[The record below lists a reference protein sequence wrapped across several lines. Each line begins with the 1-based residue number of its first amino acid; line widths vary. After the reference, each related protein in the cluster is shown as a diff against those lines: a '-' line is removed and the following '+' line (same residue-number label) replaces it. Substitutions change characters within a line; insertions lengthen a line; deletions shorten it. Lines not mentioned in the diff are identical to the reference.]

1 MASTI
6 KTNNITGFSGGAGA
20 APITLSGDT
29 ATLGSGATIGSAV
42 TGTLGTGVTFPTGH
56 ILQVVNNST
65 TSDITLGTSYTSLI
79 SKEITG
85 VLASSQILVIGAG
98 GGDGYTTS
106 TINIDVKITR
116 GASSS
121 DTTVRECDNYANIEG
136 DSHWRPMPLSM
147 SGLDTSPT
155 TGSITYT
162 IWGKKSGGSA
172 FFRSPEIIIFEIA
185 G

>member
-1 MASTI
+1 MSLI
-6 KTNNITGFSGGAGA
+6 RVDKITGKSGTDGG
-20 APITLSGDT
+20 APITFSGNVISIDQ
-29 ATLGSGATIGSAV
+29 
-42 TGTLGTGVTFPTGH
+42 PGH
-56 ILQVVNNST
+56 ILQVVNNGT

-85 VLASSQILVIGAG
+85 VLASSKILVIGTG
-98 GGDGYTTS
+98 GGDGYNTS
-106 TINIDVKITR
+106 TINIAVKITR

-121 DTTVRECDNYANIEG
+121 DTTVRECDVYSNIEG
-136 DSHWRPMPLSM
+136 DSHWRPMPLSV

-172 FFRSPEIIIFEIA
+172 YFRSPEILIFEIA
-185 G
+185 A

>member
-1 MASTI
+1 MSLI
-6 KTNNITGFSGGAGA
+6 RVDKITGKSGTDGG
-20 APITLSGDT
+20 APITFSGNVISIDQ
-29 ATLGSGATIGSAV
+29 
-42 TGTLGTGVTFPTGH
+42 PGH

-65 TSDITLGTSYTSLI
+65 TSTITPGISYNSLI

-85 VLASSQILVIGAG
+85 VLASSKILIIGTG
-98 GGDGYTTS
+98 GGDGYNTS

-116 GASSS
+116 GASES
-121 DTTVRECDNYANIEG
+121 DTTVREWDNYTHIEG
-136 DSHWRPMPLSM
+136 DSHWRPMPLSV

-162 IWGKKSGGSA
+162 IWCRRSGGSA
-172 FFRSPEIIIFEIA
+172 YFRGPEILIFEIA

>member
-1 MASTI
+1 MADMIIDGTSVISKSGSTVTYNAGTI
-6 KTNNITGFSGGAGA
+6 GNNI
-20 APITLSGDT
+20 
-29 ATLGSGATIGSAV
+29 V
-42 TGTLGTGVTFPTGH
+42 FPAGH

-85 VLASSQILVIGAG
+85 VLASSQILIIGAG
-98 GGDGYTTS
+98 GGDGYNSS

-121 DTTVRECDNYANIEG
+121 DTTVRECDNYTHIEG

-147 SGLDTSPT
+147 SGLDASPT

-172 FFRSPEIIIFEIA
+172 WFRSPEIIIFEIA

>member
-1 MASTI
+1 MADLIIDGTSVISKTGSTVSI
-6 KTNNITGFSGGAGA
+6 TNDVA
-20 APITLSGDT
+20 
-29 ATLGSGATIGSAV
+29 
-42 TGTLGTGVTFPTGH
+42 FPAGH

-65 TSDITLGTSYTSLI
+65 TSDIVLGTSYTSLI
-79 SKEITG
+79 SMEITG
-85 VLASSQILVIGAG
+85 VLASSQILIIGGG
-98 GGDGYTTS
+98 GGDGYNSS

-121 DTTVRECDNYANIEG
+121 ATTVRECDNYAHIEG

-147 SGLDTSPT
+147 SGLDASPT

-162 IWGKKSGGSA
+162 IWGKKSGGYA
-172 FFRSPEIIIFEIA
+172 AFRSPEIIIFEIA

>member
-1 MASTI
+1 MARNSLLADWAGY
-6 KTNNITGFSGGAGA
+6 ITSG
-20 APITLSGDT
+20 
-29 ATLGSGATIGSAV
+29 TIGSS
-42 TGTLGTGVTFPTGH
+42 TTFPAGH

-85 VLASSQILVIGAG
+85 VLASSQILIIGAG
-98 GGDGYTTS
+98 GGDGYNTS
-106 TINIDVKITR
+106 TISVDVKITR

-121 DTTVRECDNYANIEG
+121 DTTVRECDTYSNIEG

-147 SGLDTSPT
+147 SGLDASPT

-172 FFRSPEIIIFEIA
+172 WFRSPEIIIFEIA

>member
-1 MASTI
+1 MADLILDGTSVISKTGSTVSI
-6 KTNNITGFSGGAGA
+6 TNDVA
-20 APITLSGDT
+20 
-29 ATLGSGATIGSAV
+29 
-42 TGTLGTGVTFPTGH
+42 FPAGH

-65 TSDITLGTSYTSLI
+65 TSDIVLGTSYTSLI

-85 VLASSQILVIGAG
+85 GLASSQILIIGAG
-98 GGDGYTTS
+98 GGDGYNSS

-121 DTTVRECDNYANIEG
+121 DTTVRECDNYAHIEG

-147 SGLDTSPT
+147 SGLDASPT

-162 IWGKKSGGSA
+162 IWGKKVGDMRLLEVLK
-172 FFRSPEIIIFEIA
+172 F
-185 G
+185 

>member
-1 MASTI
+1 MPLFVES
-6 KTNNITGFSGGAGA
+6 ITGKDGTGGGSPITFSGD
-20 APITLSGDT
+20 SV
-29 ATLGSGATIGSAV
+29 TLGSGTSLGSDIA
-42 TGTLGTGVTFPTGH
+42 FPAGH

-85 VLASSQILVIGAG
+85 VLASSQILIIGAG

-106 TINIDVKITR
+106 TINVDVKITR

-121 DTTVRECDNYANIEG
+121 DTTVRECDNYSNMEG

-162 IWGKKSGGSA
+162 IWGKKSGGNA
-172 FFRSPEIIIFEIA
+172 WFRSPEIIIFEIA

>member
-1 MASTI
+1 MADLILDGTSVISKTGSTVSI
-6 KTNNITGFSGGAGA
+6 TNDVA
-20 APITLSGDT
+20 
-29 ATLGSGATIGSAV
+29 
-42 TGTLGTGVTFPTGH
+42 FPAGH

-65 TSDITLGTSYTSLI
+65 TSDIVLGTSYTSLI

-85 VLASSQILVIGAG
+85 VLASSQILIIGAG
-98 GGDGYTTS
+98 GGDGYNYS

-121 DTTVRECDNYANIEG
+121 DTTVRECDNYAHIEG

-147 SGLDTSPT
+147 SGLDASPT

-162 IWGKKSGGSA
+162 IWGKKSGGHA
-172 FFRSPEIIIFEIA
+172 AFRSPEIIIFEIA

>member
-6 KTNNITGFSGGAGA
+6 KTNNITGFSGGAGT

-29 ATLGSGATIGSAV
+29 ATLS
-42 TGTLGTGVTFPTGH
+42 GTGVTFPAGH

-65 TSDITLGTSYTSLI
+65 TSDITLGTSYTSVI

-85 VLASSQILVIGAG
+85 VLASSQILIIGAG

-106 TINIDVKITR
+106 TINVDVKITR

-121 DTTVRECDNYANIEG
+121 DTTVRECDNYSNIEG

-172 FFRSPEIIIFEIA
+172 YFRSPEIIIFEIA

>member
-6 KTNNITGFSGGAGA
+6 KTNNITGFSGGAGS

-29 ATLGSGATIGSAV
+29 ATLGSG
-42 TGTLGTGVTFPTGH
+42 VTFPAGH

-85 VLASSQILVIGAG
+85 VLASSQILVIGTG
-98 GGDGYTTS
+98 GGDGYNTS

-121 DTTVRECDNYANIEG
+121 DTTVRECDNYVNIEG

-172 FFRSPEIIIFEIA
+172 YFRSPEIIIFEIA

>member
-6 KTNNITGFSGGAGA
+6 KTNNITGFSGGAGS

-29 ATLGSGATIGSAV
+29 ATLGSG
-42 TGTLGTGVTFPTGH
+42 VTFPAGH

-85 VLASSQILVIGAG
+85 VLASSQILVIGTG
-98 GGDGYTTS
+98 GGDGYNTS

-121 DTTVRECDNYANIEG
+121 DTTVRECDNYVNIEG

-155 TGSITYT
+155 TGSITYA

-172 FFRSPEIIIFEIA
+172 WFRSPEIIIFEIA

>member
-1 MASTI
+1 MADLILDGTSVISKTGSTVSI
-6 KTNNITGFSGGAGA
+6 TNDVA
-20 APITLSGDT
+20 
-29 ATLGSGATIGSAV
+29 
-42 TGTLGTGVTFPTGH
+42 FPAGH

-65 TSDITLGTSYTSLI
+65 TSDIVLGTSYTSLI

-85 VLASSQILVIGAG
+85 VLASSQILIIGAG
-98 GGDGYTTS
+98 GGDGYNSS

-121 DTTVRECDNYANIEG
+121 DTTVRECDNYAHIEG

-147 SGLDTSPT
+147 SGLDASPT

-162 IWGKKSGGSA
+162 IWCRRSGGSA
-172 FFRSPEIIIFEIA
+172 DFRGPEILIFEIA

>member
-1 MASTI
+1 MARNSEI
-6 KTNNITGFSGGAGA
+6 ADLGA
-20 APITLSGDT
+20 S
-29 ATLGSGATIGSAV
+29 
-42 TGTLGTGVTFPTGH
+42 FPAGH

-65 TSDITLGTSYTSLI
+65 TNDIALGTSYTSVI

-85 VLASSQILVIGAG
+85 VLASSQILVIGTG
-98 GGDGYTTS
+98 GGDGYTSGPTQ
-106 TINIDVKITR
+106 NIDVKITR

-121 DTTVRECDNYANIEG
+121 DTTVRECDNYSNIEG
-136 DSHWRPMPLSM
+136 GAYKAIPFSM

-162 IWGKKSGGSA
+162 IWGKKSGGYA
-172 FFRSPEIIIFEIA
+172 AFRSPEIIIFEIA